1 MKRALFMTV
10 GTGIGDSKDG
20 IHSLAHGLLYS
31 IKHNR
36 PDKIVFFGS
45 ELSKETV
52 ESVKKQYMDDLN
64 EGFMENEFIKIEN
77 VDEFNH
83 CFNQIKNKIEEYS
96 DFEVIID
103 YTSGTKTMTMSAAIC
118 SLLYHKDL
126 VLVYGDRGKNG
137 LVTSQ
142 TEEMKTQ
149 NLYLVY
155 DQILFE
161 EVIKLFNHYR
171 FQTAIETL
179 EKTVSLEDKGPYLT
193 LIKGYQAWDL
203 FDHQKCKEYLTK
215 PEVKKIGKI
224 KDNVNQNLWIVG
236 IISDPQQDNKSS
248 YLVADL
254 INNAVRRGE
263 EKKYDDA
270 VARLYRTI
278 ELIAQCIL
286 NDKYNLNTSSIN
298 RQQLSDLEKVQ
309 MFKNNKQD
317 KIKIG
322 LQDSY
327 KLLRLRDE
335 AIGEDFIEDNR
346 MKDLL
351 QKRNNSILAHG
362 LETIPKEIYEELL
375 SKTMEYASMVFTDLE
390 DLMDKAK
397 FPKL

>member
-31 IKHNR
+31 IKQNR

-52 ESVKKQYMDDLN
+52 ESVKKQYMDEFN
-64 EGFMENEFIKIEN
+64 EGFIENEFIKIEN

-83 CFNQIKNKIEEYS
+83 CFNQIKNKIEEFH

-149 NLYLVY
+149 NLYQVY
-155 DQILFE
+155 DQILFD

-179 EKTVSLEDKGPYLT
+179 EKTVSLKNKEAYST

-203 FDHQKCKEYLTK
+203 FDHGKCKEYLTR
-215 PEVKKIGKI
+215 PEVKEIDII
-224 KDNVNQNLWIVG
+224 KDEISQNLSVIG
-236 IISDPQQDNKSS
+236 IISDTNQENKSS

-254 INNAVRRGE
+254 INNAIRRGE

-286 NDKYNLNTSSIN
+286 KDKYNLDTSSIK
-298 RQQLSDLEKVQ
+298 REKLSELEKLQ

-335 AIGEDFIEDNR
+335 AIGEDFAEDNR
-346 MKDLL
+346 MEYLL

-362 LETIPKEIYEELL
+362 LETITKEVYEELL
-375 SKTMEYASMVFTDLE
+375 SKTIGYATMVFTDLE
-390 DLMDKAK
+390 GLMDKAK